1 MRRCTRKRIMGLSII
16 FRLWLPLA
24 ISFELM
30 MLEGPAIQAAIGR
43 LPHIPLN
50 LAGFGLTISLALMI
64 ESPVI
69 MLISTAIALV
79 DRPESYHSLRRF
91 MLYLNLFCT
100 VLAGL
105 VGFTPLFGY
114 ITQTIMGQ
122 PQEVVDV
129 ARPAMQI
136 MLFWAAAIGWRRFY
150 QGVLV
155 RYGQT
160 RMVSW
165 GTAVR
170 LLSALITSFT
180 LLRWG
185 KIPGAQVAAWT
196 LEVAVFTEAIVITL
210 FARPIVLRQI
220 LAKEDKGEPLPLRSI
235 WKFHAPLAA
244 TTLMTLAAQPL
255 TAAAL
260 ARMPERDHT
269 LAAWPVVFMVLLVI
283 RGWGL
288 ALQEITLAQ
297 GKREEMRPILRKFTW
312 IVGGVTSGVVVIMAT
327 TPLLETYMQ
336 KVLNLSQPLHSFTRF
351 GVLAGFLLPFLTA
364 LGSWARGLLVMK
376 GKTKD
381 VYTGMSYNLATHG
394 STLIIGVFLQLPGM
408 LVAAVAFT
416 LASGAEYLYLIHRAT
431 QYGVIHVQAPAFTST
446 P

>member
-1 MRRCTRKRIMGLSII
+1 
-16 FRLWLPLA
+16 
-24 ISFELM
+24 M

-43 LPHIPLN
+43 LPHVPLN
-50 LAGFGLTISLALMI
+50 LAGFGLTMSLALMI

-79 DRPESYHSLRRF
+79 DRPASYHSLRRF
-91 MLYLNLFCT
+91 MLLLNLFCT
-100 VLAGL
+100 VVAGL
-105 VGFTPLFGY
+105 VGFTPLFGF
-114 ITQTIMGQ
+114 ITQTLMHQ

-150 QGVLV
+150 QGILV
-155 RYGQT
+155 RFGQT
-160 RMVSW
+160 HMVSW

-170 LLSALITSFT
+170 LVSALTTAFT

-185 KIPGAQVAAWT
+185 QIPGAQVAAWT
-196 LEVAVFTEAIVITL
+196 LEVAVFTEAIVTTL
-210 FARPIVLRQI
+210 FAHRIVQKRI
-220 LAKEDKGEPLPLRSI
+220 LGQDTLGESLPLRTI

-244 TTLMTLAAQPL
+244 TTLLTLMAQPL

-288 ALQEITLAQ
+288 ALQEITIAQ
-297 GKREEMRPILRKFTW
+297 AKREEMRPTLQVFSRV
-312 IVGGVTSGVVVIMAT
+312 VGGVTSGVVLLMVT
-327 TPLLETYMQ
+327 TPLLEGYMTQ
-336 KVLNLSQPLHSFTRF
+336 VLNLSPPLHSFTRL
-351 GVLAGFLLPFLTA
+351 GVLAGCFLPFLTA
-364 LGSWARGLLVMK
+364 LGSWARGLLVVK
-376 GKTKD
+376 GKTQE
-381 VYTGMSYNLATHG
+381 VYRGMGCNLAMHG
-394 STLIIGVFLQLPGM
+394 LALLLGVQFQLPGM
-408 LVAAVAFT
+408 WVAAVAFT
-416 LASGAEYLYLIHRAT
+416 LASGVEYLYLIYRAN
-431 QYGVIHVQAPAFTST
+431 QLGMVSAKAPATVT